1 MTDEMLDNEWA
12 TTDRPILRA
21 AVQLFQATPGMPP
34 GAGDIQRVT
43 GHSNQE
49 LAAAMMRLDGPYLEV
64 NWFNHV
70 APIFKIT
77 AVHERAL
84 VELGVWPSAASL
96 ADEVMDLIE
105 QHIADSSTSPEER
118 TRWEKMR
125 DGIGGGGK
133 DLFVGVLGA
142 VISRQIT
149 GG

>member
-1 MTDEMLDNEWA
+1 MTDEMLASTW
-12 TTDRPILRA
+12 TTIDRPILRA
-21 AVQLFQATPGMPP
+21 PVQLFQATPGMPP

-43 GHSNQE
+43 GHSSQE
-49 LAAAMMRLDGPYLEV
+49 LAAATMRLDGPYLEV

-70 APIFKIT
+70 APIFKVIG
-77 AVHERAL
+77 VREKAL

-105 QHIADSSTSPEER
+105 QHIADSPTPEER
-118 TRWEKMR
+118 NRWEKMR
-125 DGIGGGGK
+125 DGIGGGAK

-142 VISRQIT
+142 VISHQIT